1 MVHASSI
8 NCSDTVRQA
17 VIARF
22 HSTKYGL
29 ALLSDDGGVASDG
42 NLWKYWGPE
51 VREGPEPDPAAVEGF
66 AASWQLLDSPPPA
79 VRHPLDRGEGDLE
92 RCAQHPLL
100 SLSQLRRLKTF
111 LRRISVHGAGLGT
124 RVGGAIS
131 RSSTTWR
138 HGRAPSGLSSECGVA
153 ACASQPNEL

>member
-92 RCAQHPLL
+92 RCASQHPSLPRCQRAAENLL
-100 SLSQLRRLKTF
+100 APDLCRFGDARRWRDFAEQHDLE
-111 LRRISVHGAGLGT
+111 
-124 RVGGAIS
+124 
-131 RSSTTWR
+131 TWQ
-138 HGRAPSGLSSECGVA
+138 GPVWAKL
-153 ACASQPNEL
+153 

>member
-100 SLSQLRRLKTF
+100 SLSKLRRLKTF
-111 LRRISVHGAGLGT
+111 LRRISV
-124 RVGGAIS
+124 VQV
-131 RSSTTWR
+131 W
-138 HGRAPSGLSSECGVA
+138 GRASVA
-153 ACASQPNEL
+153 RFRGAARPGDMAGPRLG

>member
-1 MVHASSI
+1 MYRFWHHWMVHASSI

-92 RCAQHPLL
+92 RCLSTPPFLCSQRAAENLLAPAEMAGAPPFFDEHPEA
-100 SLSQLRRLKTF
+100 KTKQP
-111 LRRISVHGAGLGT
+111 
-124 RVGGAIS
+124 
-131 RSSTTWR
+131 
-138 HGRAPSGLSSECGVA
+138 PS
-153 ACASQPNEL
+153 

>member
-92 RCAQHPLL
+92 RC
-100 SLSQLRRLKTF
+100 
-111 LRRISVHGAGLGT
+111 
-124 RVGGAIS
+124 
-131 RSSTTWR
+131 
-138 HGRAPSGLSSECGVA
+138 GLSAPLAFPLQSSGG
-153 ACASQPNEL
+153 

>member
-111 LRRISVHGAGLGT
+111 LRRISV
-124 RVGGAIS
+124 VQV
-131 RSSTTWR
+131 W
-138 HGRAPSGLSSECGVA
+138 GRASVA
-153 ACASQPNEL
+153 RFRGAARPGDMARPRLG